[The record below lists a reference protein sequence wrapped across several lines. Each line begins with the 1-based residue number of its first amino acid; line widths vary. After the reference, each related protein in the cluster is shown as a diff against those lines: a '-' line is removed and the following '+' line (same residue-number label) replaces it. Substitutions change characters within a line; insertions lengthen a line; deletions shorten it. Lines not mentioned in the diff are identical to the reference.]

1 MWHLLTNECD
11 KAAKTQEL
19 QLGVSAWMPLRNM
32 ILCKKKKKKCST
44 ENINVC
50 KCQRHVELN
59 ILLFCKKTYR

>member
-32 ILCKKKKKKCST
+32 ILCKKKKKKSAA
-44 ENINVC
+44 
-50 KCQRHVELN
+50 QR
-59 ILLFCKKTYR
+59 T